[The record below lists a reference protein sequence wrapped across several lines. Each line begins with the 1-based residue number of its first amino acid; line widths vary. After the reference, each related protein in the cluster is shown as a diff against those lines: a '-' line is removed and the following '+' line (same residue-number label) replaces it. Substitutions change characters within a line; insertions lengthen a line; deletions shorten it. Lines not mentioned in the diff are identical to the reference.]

1 MKSKNLLIPL
11 LALFLVSCSVQ
22 EIMKTAGISKP
33 IVKFQNM
40 KIDDLSFED
49 VNLLFNFTIDNPN
62 AIGIDLAG
70 FNYDV
75 KISDNSFVA
84 GNQDKGLKIQSR
96 GQSTMQIPVKLNFSE
111 LVGMYNALKSRDS
124 VDYKL
129 SGDFIFNLPVLGN
142 VSVPYATAGMLP
154 VIKIPAISIGEL
166 KLNNLSLLGAD
177 VLLKLNCD
185 NPNAFDV
192 GINGFDYILK
202 VAGKEWAKSNSRK
215 MVKLNSKGQSEIE
228 IPIKLNFLQVGQSV
242 YQLLTGNAKLDYDLT
257 GNFNL
262 ETSLPYLSK
271 EAINIVKSGQI
282 NLTK

>member
-1 MKSKNLLIPL
+1 
-11 LALFLVSCSVQ
+11 
-22 EIMKTAGISKP
+22 
-33 IVKFQNM
+33 
-40 KIDDLSFED
+40 
-49 VNLLFNFTIDNPN
+49 
-62 AIGIDLAG
+62 
-70 FNYDV
+70 
-75 KISDNSFVA
+75 
-84 GNQDKGLKIQSR
+84 
-96 GQSTMQIPVKLNFSE
+96 MQIPVKLNFSE